1 MLPKITSPIMQTSNN
16 KDKLFLLDKA
26 AIYTRDVKEFE
37 TRVREVSHDLSIAP
51 EWLMAVMHSESK
63 FDASVSNF
71 KGSGATGLIQLMP
84 QTAKDHTITVEQ
96 LRNLNH
102 VQQLD
107 YIYHYLNKV
116 RKSRKTQFN
125 SLTDLYLAILYPRAL
140 EAHNKTPHYTLYAH
154 PSVSYKMNSGLDENK
169 DHRVTVSDI
178 DARMK
183 RKYFVAYNAYQ
194 NVAPQQNQNF
204 TSVAGFG
211 SNDQLLQWLL
221 IALALIIIGLQLSG
235 GTKKARF

>member
-1 MLPKITSPIMQTSNN
+1 MTEMLPKIASPTMPTTS
-16 KDKLFLLDKA
+16 KDKLFLLDQA
-26 AIYTRDVKEFE
+26 AIYVRDINDFE
-37 TRVREVSHDLSIAP
+37 MRVREVSHSLGIAP

-84 QTAKDHTITVEQ
+84 KTAKDYTITVEQ

-107 YIYHYLNKV
+107 YVYHYLNKV

-125 SLTDLYLAILYPRAL
+125 SLTELYLAILYPRAL
-140 EAHNKTPHYTLYAH
+140 EAHNKVPHYTLYAH

-169 DHRVTVSDI
+169 DNRVTVSDI

-183 RKYFVAYNAYQ
+183 RKYFAAYNAYQ
-194 NVAPQQNQNF
+194 HVAPQQNF
-204 TSVAGFG
+204 AHTASFS

-221 IALALIIIGLQLSG
+221 VILALVIIGLQLYNN
-235 GTKKARF
+235 TKSTRF